1 MNITDANI
9 TEEKLYLFNQGQY
22 FHSYR
27 IFGAHPVAGGVR
39 FTVWCPDVRSV
50 GVVGSFNDWTPQYL
64 TPQGSTGVYSGV
76 IAEAKPG
83 ELYKYRIT
91 SAAGETFDKADP
103 YAFWAEVRPGTAS
116 RIAQLDGYIW
126 HDGRYQAIRRSTKS
140 PRPMNIYEVHL
151 GSWKQQ
157 EHPADP
163 DYPFLS
169 YRQLAEE
176 LIPYAKDMGYTHL
189 ELLPVMEHPF
199 DGSWGYQVT
208 GFFAPTSRYG
218 TPQDFMYFIDQ
229 AHRHG
234 LGVILDWVP
243 GHFCRDAHG
252 LGRFNGT
259 MLFEGADHPEWGTYK
274 FNFSRSEVRGFLI
287 SSALYWLGCYHA
299 DGIRVDGVTSMLYLN
314 FGLPDWAEKAYNN
327 QGGEEN
333 TAAVEF
339 LRQLNDAVH
348 TYAPDAI
355 TVAEESSAWPHVT
368 GDTAYG
374 GLGFDYKWDMGWM
387 NDTLEYCKTDF
398 PFRSYH
404 HNKLTFSMAYG
415 FSERFIL
422 PLSHDEVVHGKRS
435 LMGRMPG
442 DYWRQFA
449 GLRLLALYQITHPG
463 GKLSFMS
470 TEYGPFIEWREYES
484 LEWFL
489 LDYPAHRMHQ
499 DYVKRLN
506 RLYQNTPAL
515 WQDDHSWEG
524 FHWLDADDSDQCI
537 LLFRRTGKEK
547 TKAVTVLLNF
557 QPEVY
562 SDFRIGVPYPGQY
575 RELLSSDAKEFGGS
589 GKENPEVLKAEPVP
603 CHGEKWSVRATV
615 PPIGGILLQKLPR
628 KNAKQK
634 TTPHKCVCGF

>member
-27 IFGAHPVAGGVR
+27 IFGAHPVEGGVR
-39 FTVWCPDVRSV
+39 FTVWCPEVKSV
-50 GVVGSFNDWTPQYL
+50 GVIGSFNDWTPQYL
-64 TPQGSTGVYSGV
+64 TPRGSTGVYSG
-76 IAEAKPG
+76 IIPEANPG
-83 ELYKYRIT
+83 DLYKYRIT
-91 SAAGETFDKADP
+91 TAAGETFDKADP

-116 RIAQLDGYIW
+116 RIARLDGYTW

-157 EHPADP
+157 EHPEDP

-169 YRQLAEE
+169 YRQLADE

-218 TPQDFMYFIDQ
+218 GPQDFMYFVDQ
-229 AHRHG
+229 AHQHG

-252 LGRFNGT
+252 LGRFNGK

-274 FNFSRSEVRGFLI
+274 FDFTRSEVRGFLI

-314 FGLPDWAEKAYNN
+314 FGLPDWAEKTYND

-348 TYAPDAI
+348 TFAPGAI

-368 GDTAYG
+368 GDTASG

-422 PLSHDEVVHGKRS
+422 PLSHDEVVHGKLS

-442 DYWRQFA
+442 DYWRKFA

-489 LDYPAHRMHQ
+489 LDYPTHQMHQ

-524 FHWLDADDSDQCI
+524 FHWLDADDSAQSI
-537 LLFRRTGKEK
+537 LLFRRTGREK

-575 RELLSSDAKEFGGS
+575 QELLSSDATEFGGS
-589 GKENPEVLKAEPVP
+589 GKGNPDILKAEPVP
-603 CHGEKWSVRATV
+603 CHGEKWSVQVTV

-634 TTPHKCVCGF
+634 

>member
-27 IFGAHPVAGGVR
+27 IFGAHPVEGGVR
-39 FTVWCPDVRSV
+39 FTVWCPEVKSV
-50 GVVGSFNDWTPQYL
+50 GVIGSFNDWTPQYL
-64 TPQGSTGVYSGV
+64 TPRGSTGVYSG
-76 IAEAKPG
+76 IIPEAKPG
-83 ELYKYRIT
+83 DLYKYRIT
-91 SAAGETFDKADP
+91 TAAGETFDKADP

-116 RIAQLDGYIW
+116 RIARLDGYTW
-126 HDGRYQAIRRSTKS
+126 HDGRYRAIRRSTKS

-157 EHPADP
+157 EHPEDP

-169 YRQLAEE
+169 YRQLADE

-218 TPQDFMYFIDQ
+218 GPQDFMYFVDQ
-229 AHRHG
+229 AHQHG

-252 LGRFNGT
+252 LGRFNGK

-274 FNFSRSEVRGFLI
+274 FDFTRSEVRGFLI

-314 FGLPDWAEKAYNN
+314 FGLPDWAEKTYND

-348 TYAPDAI
+348 TFAPGAI

-368 GDTAYG
+368 GDTASG

-422 PLSHDEVVHGKRS
+422 PLSHDEVVHGKLS

-442 DYWRQFA
+442 DYWRKFA

-489 LDYPAHRMHQ
+489 LDYPTHQMHQ
-499 DYVKRLN
+499 DYVKQLD

-524 FHWLDADDSDQCI
+524 FHWLDADDSAQSI
-537 LLFRRTGKEK
+537 LLFRRTGREK

-575 RELLSSDAKEFGGS
+575 QELLSSDATEFGGS
-589 GKENPEVLKAEPVP
+589 GKGNPDILKAEPVP
-603 CHGEKWSVRATV
+603 CHGEKWSVRVTV

-634 TTPHKCVCGF
+634 

>member
-27 IFGAHPVAGGVR
+27 IFGAHPVEGGVR
-39 FTVWCPDVRSV
+39 FTVWCPEVKSV
-50 GVVGSFNDWTPQYL
+50 GVIGSFNDWTPQYL
-64 TPQGSTGVYSGV
+64 TPWGSTGVYSG
-76 IAEAKPG
+76 IIPEAKPG
-83 ELYKYRIT
+83 DLYKYRIT
-91 SAAGETFDKADP
+91 TAAGETFDKADP

-116 RIAQLDGYIW
+116 RIARLDGYTW
-126 HDGRYQAIRRSTKS
+126 HDGRYRAIRRSTKS

-157 EHPADP
+157 EHPEDP

-169 YRQLAEE
+169 YRQLADE

-218 TPQDFMYFIDQ
+218 GPQDFMYFVDQ
-229 AHRHG
+229 AHQHG

-252 LGRFNGT
+252 LGRFNGK

-274 FNFSRSEVRGFLI
+274 FDFTRSEVRSFLI

-314 FGLPDWAEKAYNN
+314 FGLPDWAEKTYND

-348 TYAPDAI
+348 TFAPGAI

-368 GDTAYG
+368 GDTASG

-422 PLSHDEVVHGKRS
+422 PLSHDEVVHGKLS

-442 DYWRQFA
+442 DYWRKFA

-489 LDYPAHRMHQ
+489 LDYPTHQMHQ
-499 DYVKRLN
+499 DYVKQLN

-524 FHWLDADDSDQCI
+524 FHWLDADDSAQSI
-537 LLFRRTGKEK
+537 LLFRRTGREK

-575 RELLSSDAKEFGGS
+575 QELLSSDATAFGGS
-589 GKENPEVLKAEPVP
+589 GKGNPDILKAEPVP
-603 CHGEKWSVRATV
+603 CHGEKWSVRVTV

-634 TTPHKCVCGF
+634 

>member
-27 IFGAHPVAGGVR
+27 IFGAHPVEGGVR
-39 FTVWCPDVRSV
+39 FTVWCPEVKSV
-50 GVVGSFNDWTPQYL
+50 GVIGSFNDWMPQYL
-64 TPQGSTGVYSGV
+64 TPRGSTGVYSG
-76 IAEAKPG
+76 IIPEAKPG
-83 ELYKYRIT
+83 DLYKYRIT
-91 SAAGETFDKADP
+91 TAAGETFDKADP

-116 RIAQLDGYIW
+116 RIARLDGYTW
-126 HDGRYQAIRRSTKS
+126 HDGRYRAIRRSTKS

-157 EHPADP
+157 EHPEDP

-169 YRQLAEE
+169 YRQLADE

-218 TPQDFMYFIDQ
+218 GPQDFMYFVDQ
-229 AHRHG
+229 AHQHG

-252 LGRFNGT
+252 LGRFNGK

-274 FNFSRSEVRGFLI
+274 FDFTRSEVRSFLI
-287 SSALYWLGCYHA
+287 SSALYWLGFYHA

-314 FGLPDWAEKAYNN
+314 FGLPDWAEKTYND

-348 TYAPDAI
+348 TFAPGAI

-368 GDTAYG
+368 GDTASG

-422 PLSHDEVVHGKRS
+422 PLSHDEVVHGKLS

-442 DYWRQFA
+442 DYWRKFA

-489 LDYPAHRMHQ
+489 LDYPTHQMHQ
-499 DYVKRLN
+499 DYVKQLN

-524 FHWLDADDSDQCI
+524 FHWLDADDSAQSI
-537 LLFRRTGKEK
+537 LLFRRTGREK

-562 SDFRIGVPYPGQY
+562 YDFRIGVPYPGQY
-575 RELLSSDAKEFGGS
+575 QELLSSDATEFGGS
-589 GKENPEVLKAEPVP
+589 GKGNPDILKAEPVP
-603 CHGEKWSVRATV
+603 CHGEKWSVRVTV

-634 TTPHKCVCGF
+634 

>member
-27 IFGAHPVAGGVR
+27 IFGAHPVEGGVR
-39 FTVWCPDVRSV
+39 FTVWCPEVKSV
-50 GVVGSFNDWTPQYL
+50 GVIGSFNDWTPQYL
-64 TPQGSTGVYSGV
+64 TPRGSTGVYSG
-76 IAEAKPG
+76 IIPEAKPG
-83 ELYKYRIT
+83 DLYKYRIT
-91 SAAGETFDKADP
+91 TAAGETFDKADP

-116 RIAQLDGYIW
+116 RIARLDGYTW
-126 HDGRYQAIRRSTKS
+126 HDGRYRAIRRSTKS

-157 EHPADP
+157 EHPEDP

-169 YRQLAEE
+169 YRQLADE

-218 TPQDFMYFIDQ
+218 GPQDFMYFVDQ
-229 AHRHG
+229 AHQHG

-252 LGRFNGT
+252 LGRFNGK

-274 FNFSRSEVRGFLI
+274 FDFTRSEVRSFLI

-314 FGLPDWAEKAYNN
+314 FGLPDWAEKTYND

-348 TYAPDAI
+348 TFAPGAI

-368 GDTAYG
+368 GDTASG

-422 PLSHDEVVHGKRS
+422 PLSHDEVVHGKLS

-442 DYWRQFA
+442 DYWRKFA
-449 GLRLLALYQITHPG
+449 GLRLLTLYQITHPG

-489 LDYPAHRMHQ
+489 LDYPTHQMHQ
-499 DYVKRLN
+499 NYVKQLN

-524 FHWLDADDSDQCI
+524 FHWLDADDSAQSI
-537 LLFRRTGKEK
+537 LLFRRTGREK

-575 RELLSSDAKEFGGS
+575 QELLSSDATEFGGS
-589 GKENPEVLKAEPVP
+589 GKGNPDILKAEPVP
-603 CHGEKWSVRATV
+603 CHGEKWSVRVTV

-634 TTPHKCVCGF
+634 

>member
-27 IFGAHPVAGGVR
+27 IFGAHPVEGGVR
-39 FTVWCPDVRSV
+39 FTVWCPEVKSV
-50 GVVGSFNDWTPQYL
+50 GVIGSFNDWTPQYL
-64 TPQGSTGVYSGV
+64 TPQGSTGVYSG
-76 IAEAKPG
+76 IIPEANPG
-83 ELYKYRIT
+83 DLYKYRIT
-91 SAAGETFDKADP
+91 TAAGETFDKADP

-116 RIAQLDGYIW
+116 RIAQLDGYTW

-157 EHPADP
+157 EHPEDP

-169 YRQLAEE
+169 YRQLADE

-218 TPQDFMYFIDQ
+218 GPQDFMYFVDQ
-229 AHRHG
+229 AHQHG

-252 LGRFNGT
+252 LGRFNGK

-274 FNFSRSEVRGFLI
+274 FDFTRSEVRGFLI

-314 FGLPDWAEKAYNN
+314 FGLPDWAEKTYNN

-348 TYAPDAI
+348 AFAPGAI

-368 GDTAYG
+368 GDTASG

-422 PLSHDEVVHGKRS
+422 PLSHDEVVHGKLS

-442 DYWRQFA
+442 DYWRKFA

-489 LDYPAHRMHQ
+489 LDYPAHQMHQ
-499 DYVKRLN
+499 DYVKQLN

-524 FHWLDADDSDQCI
+524 FHWLDADDSAQSI
-537 LLFRRTGKEK
+537 LLFRRTGREK

-575 RELLSSDAKEFGGS
+575 QELLSSDATEFGGS
-589 GKENPEVLKAEPVP
+589 GKGNPDILKAEPVP
-603 CHGEKWSVRATV
+603 CHGEKWSVRVTV

-634 TTPHKCVCGF
+634 

>member
-27 IFGAHPVAGGVR
+27 IFGAHPVEGGVR
-39 FTVWCPDVRSV
+39 FTVWCPEVKSV
-50 GVVGSFNDWTPQYL
+50 GVIGSFNDWTPQYL
-64 TPQGSTGVYSGV
+64 TPRGSTGVYSG
-76 IAEAKPG
+76 IIPEAKPG
-83 ELYKYRIT
+83 DLYKYRIT
-91 SAAGETFDKADP
+91 TAAGETFDKADP

-116 RIAQLDGYIW
+116 RIARLDGYTW
-126 HDGRYQAIRRSTKS
+126 HDGRYRAIRRSTKS

-157 EHPADP
+157 EHPEDP

-169 YRQLAEE
+169 YRQLADE

-218 TPQDFMYFIDQ
+218 GPQDFMYFVDQ
-229 AHRHG
+229 AHQHG

-252 LGRFNGT
+252 LGRFNGK

-274 FNFSRSEVRGFLI
+274 FDFTRSEVRSFLI

-314 FGLPDWAEKAYNN
+314 FGLPDWAEKTYND

-348 TYAPDAI
+348 TFAPGAI

-368 GDTAYG
+368 GDTASG

-422 PLSHDEVVHGKRS
+422 PLSHDEVVHGKLS

-442 DYWRQFA
+442 DYWRKFA

-489 LDYPAHRMHQ
+489 LDYPTHQMHQ
-499 DYVKRLN
+499 NYVKQLN

-524 FHWLDADDSDQCI
+524 FHWLDADDSAQSI
-537 LLFRRTGKEK
+537 LLFRRTGREK

-575 RELLSSDAKEFGGS
+575 QELLSSDATAFGGS
-589 GKENPEVLKAEPVP
+589 GKGNPDILKAEPVP
-603 CHGEKWSVRATV
+603 CHGEKWSVRVSV

-634 TTPHKCVCGF
+634 

>member
-27 IFGAHPVAGGVR
+27 IFGAHPVDGGVR
-39 FTVWCPDVRSV
+39 FTVWCPEVKSV
-50 GVVGSFNDWTPQYL
+50 GVIGSFNDWAPQYL
-64 TPQGSTGVYSGV
+64 APQGSTGVYSG
-76 IAEAKPG
+76 IIPEAKPG
-83 ELYKYRIT
+83 DLYKYRIT
-91 SAAGETFDKADP
+91 TAAGETFDKADP

-116 RIAQLDGYIW
+116 RIAQLDGYTW

-157 EHPADP
+157 EHPEDP

-169 YRQLAEE
+169 YRQLADE

-218 TPQDFMYFIDQ
+218 GPQDFMYFVDQ
-229 AHRHG
+229 AHQHG

-252 LGRFNGT
+252 LGRFNGK

-274 FNFSRSEVRGFLI
+274 FDFTRSEVRGFLI

-314 FGLPDWAEKAYNN
+314 FGLPDWAEKTYNN

-348 TYAPDAI
+348 TFAPGAI

-368 GDTAYG
+368 GDTTSG

-422 PLSHDEVVHGKRS
+422 PLSHDEVVHGKLS

-489 LDYPAHRMHQ
+489 LDYPAHKMHQ
-499 DYVKRLN
+499 DYVKQLN

-524 FHWLDADDSDQCI
+524 FHWLDADDSAQSI
-537 LLFRRTGKEK
+537 LLFRRTGREK

-557 QPEVY
+557 QPDVY

-575 RELLSSDAKEFGGS
+575 QEILSSDATEFGGS
-589 GKENPEVLKAEPVP
+589 GKENPDILKAEPVP
-603 CHGEKWSVRATV
+603 CHGEKWSVRVTV

-634 TTPHKCVCGF
+634 

>member
-27 IFGAHPVAGGVR
+27 IFGAHPVEGGVR
-39 FTVWCPDVRSV
+39 FTVWCPEVKSV
-50 GVVGSFNDWTPQYL
+50 GVIGSFNDWTPQYL
-64 TPQGSTGVYSGV
+64 TPRGSTGVYSG
-76 IAEAKPG
+76 IIPEAKPG
-83 ELYKYRIT
+83 DLYKYRIT
-91 SAAGETFDKADP
+91 TAAGETFDKADP

-116 RIAQLDGYIW
+116 RIARLDGYTW
-126 HDGRYQAIRRSTKS
+126 HDGRYRAIRRSTKS

-157 EHPADP
+157 EHPEDP

-169 YRQLAEE
+169 YRQLADE

-218 TPQDFMYFIDQ
+218 EPQDFMYFVDQ
-229 AHRHG
+229 AHQHG

-252 LGRFNGT
+252 LGRFNGK

-274 FNFSRSEVRGFLI
+274 FDFTRSEVRSFLI

-314 FGLPDWAEKAYNN
+314 FGLPDWAEKTYND

-348 TYAPDAI
+348 TFAPGAI

-368 GDTAYG
+368 GDTASG

-422 PLSHDEVVHGKRS
+422 PLSHDEVVHGKLS

-442 DYWRQFA
+442 DYWRKFA

-489 LDYPAHRMHQ
+489 LDYPTHQMHQ
-499 DYVKRLN
+499 DYVKQLN

-524 FHWLDADDSDQCI
+524 FHWLDADDSAQSI
-537 LLFRRTGKEK
+537 LLFRRTGREK

-575 RELLSSDAKEFGGS
+575 QELLSSDATEFGGS
-589 GKENPEVLKAEPVP
+589 GKGNPDILKAEPVP
-603 CHGEKWSVRATV
+603 CHGEKWSVRVTV

-628 KNAKQK
+628 KNTKQK
-634 TTPHKCVCGF
+634 

>member
-27 IFGAHPVAGGVR
+27 IFGAHPVEGGVR
-39 FTVWCPDVRSV
+39 FTVWCPEVKSV
-50 GVVGSFNDWTPQYL
+50 GVIGSFNDWTPRYL
-64 TPQGSTGVYSGV
+64 TPQGSTGVYSG
-76 IAEAKPG
+76 IIPEAKPG
-83 ELYKYRIT
+83 DLYKYRIT
-91 SAAGETFDKADP
+91 TAAGETFDKADP

-116 RIAQLDGYIW
+116 RIAQLDGYTW

-157 EHPADP
+157 EHPEDP

-169 YRQLAEE
+169 YRQLADE
-176 LIPYAKDMGYTHL
+176 LIPYAKEMGYTHL

-218 TPQDFMYFIDQ
+218 GPQDFMYFVDQ
-229 AHRHG
+229 AHQHG

-252 LGRFNGT
+252 LGRFNGK

-274 FNFSRSEVRGFLI
+274 FDFTRSEVRGFLI

-314 FGLPDWAEKAYNN
+314 FGLPDWAEKTYNN

-333 TAAVEF
+333 TAAVGF

-348 TYAPDAI
+348 TFAPGAI

-368 GDTAYG
+368 GDTASG

-398 PFRSYH
+398 PVRSYH

-415 FSERFIL
+415 FSEQFIL
-422 PLSHDEVVHGKRS
+422 PLSHDEVVHGKLS

-442 DYWRQFA
+442 DYWRKFA

-489 LDYPAHRMHQ
+489 LDYPAHQMHQ
-499 DYVKRLN
+499 DYVKQLN

-524 FHWLDADDSDQCI
+524 FHWLDADDSAQSI
-537 LLFRRTGKEK
+537 LLFRRTGREK

-562 SDFRIGVPYPGQY
+562 SDFRIGVPYPGNYQ
-575 RELLSSDAKEFGGS
+575 ELLSSDAKEFGGS
-589 GKENPEVLKAEPVP
+589 GKGNPEVLKAEPVP
-603 CHGEKWSVRATV
+603 CHGEKWSVRVAV

-634 TTPHKCVCGF
+634 

>member
-27 IFGAHPVAGGVR
+27 IFGAHPVEGGAR
-39 FTVWCPDVRSV
+39 FTVWCPEVKSV
-50 GVVGSFNDWTPQYL
+50 GVIGSFNDWTPQYL
-64 TPQGSTGVYSGV
+64 TPLGSTGVYSG
-76 IAEAKPG
+76 IIPEANPG
-83 ELYKYRIT
+83 DLYKYRIT
-91 SAAGETFDKADP
+91 TAAGETFDKADP

-116 RIAQLDGYIW
+116 RIARLDGYTW

-157 EHPADP
+157 EHPEDP

-169 YRQLAEE
+169 YRQLADE

-218 TPQDFMYFIDQ
+218 GPQDFMYFVDQ
-229 AHRHG
+229 AHQHG

-252 LGRFNGT
+252 LGRFNGK

-274 FNFSRSEVRGFLI
+274 FDFTRSEVRGFLI

-314 FGLPDWAEKAYNN
+314 FGLPDWAEKTYNN

-348 TYAPDAI
+348 TFAPGAI

-368 GDTAYG
+368 GDTASG

-422 PLSHDEVVHGKRS
+422 PLSHDEVVHGKLS

-442 DYWRQFA
+442 DYWRKFA

-489 LDYPAHRMHQ
+489 LDYPTHRMHQ

-524 FHWLDADDSDQCI
+524 FHWLDADDSAQSI
-537 LLFRRTGKEK
+537 LLFRRTGREK

-575 RELLSSDAKEFGGS
+575 QELLSSDATEFGGS
-589 GKENPEVLKAEPVP
+589 GKGNPDVLKAEPVP
-603 CHGEKWSVRATV
+603 CHGEKWSVRVTV

-634 TTPHKCVCGF
+634 

>member
-27 IFGAHPVAGGVR
+27 IFGAHPVDGGVR
-39 FTVWCPDVRSV
+39 FTVWCPEVKSV
-50 GVVGSFNDWTPQYL
+50 GVIGSFNDWTPQYL
-64 TPQGSTGVYSGV
+64 VPQGSTGVYSR
-76 IAEAKPG
+76 IIPEAKPG
-83 ELYKYRIT
+83 DLYKYRIT
-91 SAAGETFDKADP
+91 TAAGETFDKADP

-116 RIAQLDGYIW
+116 RIAQLDGYTW

-157 EHPADP
+157 EHPENP

-169 YRQLAEE
+169 YRQLADE

-218 TPQDFMYFIDQ
+218 APQDFMYFVDQ
-229 AHRHG
+229 AHQHG

-252 LGRFNGT
+252 LGRFNGK

-274 FNFSRSEVRGFLI
+274 FDFTRSEVRGFLI

-314 FGLPDWAEKAYNN
+314 FGLPDWAEKTYND

-348 TYAPDAI
+348 TFAPGAI

-368 GDTAYG
+368 GDTASG

-404 HNKLTFSMAYG
+404 HNQLTFSMAYG

-422 PLSHDEVVHGKRS
+422 PLSHDEVVHGKLS

-489 LDYPAHRMHQ
+489 LDYPAHKMHQ
-499 DYVKRLN
+499 NYVKQLN

-524 FHWLDADDSDQCI
+524 FHWLDADDSAQSI
-537 LLFRRTGKEK
+537 LLFRRTGREK

-557 QPEVY
+557 QPDVY

-575 RELLSSDAKEFGGS
+575 QEILSSDATEFGGS
-589 GKENPEVLKAEPVP
+589 GKGNPDILKAEPVP
-603 CHGEKWSVRATV
+603 CHGEKWSVRVTV

-634 TTPHKCVCGF
+634 

>member
-27 IFGAHPVAGGVR
+27 IFGAHPVEGGVR
-39 FTVWCPDVRSV
+39 FTVWCPEVKSV
-50 GVVGSFNDWTPQYL
+50 GVIGSFNDWTPQYL
-64 TPQGSTGVYSGV
+64 TPRGSTGVYSG
-76 IAEAKPG
+76 IIPEAKPSD
-83 ELYKYRIT
+83 LYKYRIT
-91 SAAGETFDKADP
+91 TAAGETFDKADP

-116 RIAQLDGYIW
+116 RIARLDGYTW
-126 HDGRYQAIRRSTKS
+126 HDGRYRAIRRSTKS

-157 EHPADP
+157 EHPEDP

-169 YRQLAEE
+169 YRQLADE

-218 TPQDFMYFIDQ
+218 GPQDFMYFVDQ
-229 AHRHG
+229 AHQHG

-252 LGRFNGT
+252 LGRFNGK

-274 FNFSRSEVRGFLI
+274 FDFTRSEVRSFLI

-314 FGLPDWAEKAYNN
+314 FGLPDWAEKTYND

-348 TYAPDAI
+348 TFAPGAI

-368 GDTAYG
+368 GDTASG

-422 PLSHDEVVHGKRS
+422 PLSHDEVVHGKLS

-442 DYWRQFA
+442 DYWRKFA

-489 LDYPAHRMHQ
+489 LDYPTHQMHQ
-499 DYVKRLN
+499 DYVKQLN

-524 FHWLDADDSDQCI
+524 FHWLDADDSAQSI
-537 LLFRRTGKEK
+537 LLFRRTGREK

-575 RELLSSDAKEFGGS
+575 QELLSSDATEFGGS
-589 GKENPEVLKAEPVP
+589 GKGNPDILKAEPVP
-603 CHGEKWSVRATV
+603 CHGEKWSVRVTV

-634 TTPHKCVCGF
+634 

>member
-27 IFGAHPVAGGVR
+27 IFGAHPVEGGVR
-39 FTVWCPDVRSV
+39 FTVWCPEVKSV
-50 GVVGSFNDWTPQYL
+50 GVIGSFNDWMPQYL
-64 TPQGSTGVYSGV
+64 TPRGSTGVYSG
-76 IAEAKPG
+76 IIPEAKPG
-83 ELYKYRIT
+83 DLYKYRIT
-91 SAAGETFDKADP
+91 TAAGETFDKADP

-116 RIAQLDGYIW
+116 RIAQLDGYTW

-169 YRQLAEE
+169 YRQLADE
-176 LIPYAKDMGYTHL
+176 LIPYAKEMGYTHL

-218 TPQDFMYFIDQ
+218 GPQDFMYFVDQ
-229 AHRHG
+229 AHQHG

-252 LGRFNGT
+252 LGRFNGK

-274 FNFSRSEVRGFLI
+274 FDFTRSEVRGFLI

-314 FGLPDWAEKAYNN
+314 FGLPDWAEKTYND

-333 TAAVEF
+333 STAVEF

-348 TYAPDAI
+348 TFAPGAI

-368 GDTAYG
+368 GDTASG

-422 PLSHDEVVHGKRS
+422 PLSHDEVVHGKLS

-442 DYWRQFA
+442 DYWRKFA

-489 LDYPAHRMHQ
+489 LDYPAHQMHQ
-499 DYVKRLN
+499 DYVKQLN

-524 FHWLDADDSDQCI
+524 FHWLDADDSAQSI
-537 LLFRRTGKEK
+537 LLFRRTGREK

-575 RELLSSDAKEFGGS
+575 QELLSSDATEFGGS
-589 GKENPEVLKAEPVP
+589 GKGNPDILKAEPVP
-603 CHGEKWSVRATV
+603 CHGEKWSVRVTV

-634 TTPHKCVCGF
+634 

>member
-27 IFGAHPVAGGVR
+27 IFGAHPVDGGVR
-39 FTVWCPDVRSV
+39 FTVWCPEVKSV
-50 GVVGSFNDWTPQYL
+50 GVIGSFNDWTPQYL
-64 TPQGSTGVYSGV
+64 TPQGSTGVYSG
-76 IAEAKPG
+76 IIPEAKPG
-83 ELYKYRIT
+83 DLYKYRIT
-91 SAAGETFDKADP
+91 TAAGETFDKADP

-116 RIAQLDGYIW
+116 RIAQLDGYTW
-126 HDGRYQAIRRSTKS
+126 HDGRYQAIHRSTKS

-157 EHPADP
+157 EHPEDP

-169 YRQLAEE
+169 YRQLADE

-218 TPQDFMYFIDQ
+218 APQDFMYFVDQ
-229 AHRHG
+229 AHQHG

-252 LGRFNGT
+252 LGRFNGK

-274 FNFSRSEVRGFLI
+274 FDFTRSEVRGFLI

-314 FGLPDWAEKAYNN
+314 FGLPDWAEKTYND

-348 TYAPDAI
+348 TFAPGAI

-368 GDTAYG
+368 GDTASG

-422 PLSHDEVVHGKRS
+422 PLSHDEVVHGKLS

-442 DYWRQFA
+442 DYWRKFA

-489 LDYPAHRMHQ
+489 LDYPAHQMHQ
-499 DYVKRLN
+499 NYVKQLN

-515 WQDDHSWEG
+515 WQDDHGWEG
-524 FHWLDADDSDQCI
+524 FHWLDADDSAQSI
-537 LLFRRTGKEK
+537 LLFRRTGREK

-557 QPEVY
+557 QPDVY

-575 RELLSSDAKEFGGS
+575 QEILSSDATEFGGS
-589 GKENPEVLKAEPVP
+589 GKGNPDILKAEPVP
-603 CHGEKWSVRATV
+603 CHGEKWSVRVTV

-634 TTPHKCVCGF
+634 

>member
-27 IFGAHPVAGGVR
+27 IFGAHPVEGGVR
-39 FTVWCPDVRSV
+39 FTVWCPEVKSV
-50 GVVGSFNDWTPQYL
+50 GVIGSFNDWTPQYL
-64 TPQGSTGVYSGV
+64 TPRGSTGVYSG
-76 IAEAKPG
+76 IIPEAKPG
-83 ELYKYRIT
+83 DLYKYRIT
-91 SAAGETFDKADP
+91 TAAGETFDKADP

-116 RIAQLDGYIW
+116 RIAWLDGYTW

-157 EHPADP
+157 EHPEDP

-169 YRQLAEE
+169 YRQLADE

-218 TPQDFMYFIDQ
+218 EPQDFMYFVDQ
-229 AHRHG
+229 AHQHG

-252 LGRFNGT
+252 LGRFNGK

-274 FNFSRSEVRGFLI
+274 FDFTRSEVRSFLI

-314 FGLPDWAEKAYNN
+314 FGLPDWAEKTYND

-348 TYAPDAI
+348 TFAPGAI

-368 GDTAYG
+368 GDTASG

-422 PLSHDEVVHGKRS
+422 PLSHDEVVHGKLS

-442 DYWRQFA
+442 DYWRKFA

-489 LDYPAHRMHQ
+489 LDYPTHQMHQ
-499 DYVKRLN
+499 NYVKQLN

-524 FHWLDADDSDQCI
+524 FHWLDADDSAQSI
-537 LLFRRTGKEK
+537 LLFRRTGREK

-575 RELLSSDAKEFGGS
+575 QELLSSDATEFGGS
-589 GKENPEVLKAEPVP
+589 GKENPDILKAEPVP
-603 CHGEKWSVRATV
+603 CHGEKWSVRVTV

-634 TTPHKCVCGF
+634 

>member
-27 IFGAHPVAGGVR
+27 IFGAHPVEGGVR
-39 FTVWCPDVRSV
+39 FTVWCPEVKSV

-64 TPQGSTGVYSGV
+64 TPRGSTGVYSG
-76 IAEAKPG
+76 IIPEAKPG
-83 ELYKYRIT
+83 DLYKYRIT
-91 SAAGETFDKADP
+91 TAAGETFDKADP

-116 RIAQLDGYIW
+116 RIARLDGYTW
-126 HDGRYQAIRRSTKS
+126 HDGRYRAIRRSTKS

-157 EHPADP
+157 EHPEDP

-169 YRQLAEE
+169 YRQLADE

-218 TPQDFMYFIDQ
+218 GPQDFMYFVDQ
-229 AHRHG
+229 AHQHG

-252 LGRFNGT
+252 LGRFNGK

-274 FNFSRSEVRGFLI
+274 FDFTRSEVRSFLI

-314 FGLPDWAEKAYNN
+314 FGLPDWAEKTYND

-348 TYAPDAI
+348 TFAPGAI

-368 GDTAYG
+368 GDTASG

-422 PLSHDEVVHGKRS
+422 PLSHDEVVHGKLS

-442 DYWRQFA
+442 DYWRKFA

-489 LDYPAHRMHQ
+489 LDYPTHQMHQ
-499 DYVKRLN
+499 DYVKQLN

-524 FHWLDADDSDQCI
+524 FHWLDADDSAQSI
-537 LLFRRTGKEK
+537 LLFRRTGREK

-575 RELLSSDAKEFGGS
+575 QELLSSDATEFGGS
-589 GKENPEVLKAEPVP
+589 GKGNPDILKAEPVP
-603 CHGEKWSVRATV
+603 CHGEKWSVRVTV

-634 TTPHKCVCGF
+634 

>member
-27 IFGAHPVAGGVR
+27 IFGAHPVEGGVR
-39 FTVWCPDVRSV
+39 FTVWCPEVKSV
-50 GVVGSFNDWTPQYL
+50 GVIGSFNDWTPQYL
-64 TPQGSTGVYSGV
+64 TPQGSTGVYSG
-76 IAEAKPG
+76 IIPEAKPG
-83 ELYKYRIT
+83 DLYKYRIT
-91 SAAGETFDKADP
+91 TAAGETFDKADP

-116 RIAQLDGYIW
+116 RIARLDGYTW

-140 PRPMNIYEVHL
+140 PRPMNVYEVHL

-157 EHPADP
+157 EHPEDP

-169 YRQLAEE
+169 YRQLADE

-218 TPQDFMYFIDQ
+218 GPQDFMYFVDQ
-229 AHRHG
+229 AHQHG

-252 LGRFNGT
+252 LGRFNGK

-274 FNFSRSEVRGFLI
+274 FDFTRSEVRSFLI

-314 FGLPDWAEKAYNN
+314 FGLPDWAEKTYND

-348 TYAPDAI
+348 TFAPGAI

-368 GDTAYG
+368 GDTASG

-422 PLSHDEVVHGKRS
+422 PLSHDEVVHGKLS

-442 DYWRQFA
+442 DYWRKFA

-489 LDYPAHRMHQ
+489 LDYPTHQMHQ
-499 DYVKRLN
+499 DYVKQLN

-524 FHWLDADDSDQCI
+524 FHWLDADDSAQSI
-537 LLFRRTGKEK
+537 LLFRRTGREK

-575 RELLSSDAKEFGGS
+575 QELLSSDATEFGGS
-589 GKENPEVLKAEPVP
+589 GKGNPDILKAEPVP
-603 CHGEKWSVRATV
+603 CHGEKWSVRVTV

-634 TTPHKCVCGF
+634 

>member
-1 MNITDANI
+1 
-9 TEEKLYLFNQGQY
+9 
-22 FHSYR
+22 
-27 IFGAHPVAGGVR
+27 
-39 FTVWCPDVRSV
+39 
-50 GVVGSFNDWTPQYL
+50 
-64 TPQGSTGVYSGV
+64 
-76 IAEAKPG
+76 
-83 ELYKYRIT
+83 
-91 SAAGETFDKADP
+91 
-103 YAFWAEVRPGTAS
+103 
-116 RIAQLDGYIW
+116 
-126 HDGRYQAIRRSTKS
+126 
-140 PRPMNIYEVHL
+140 
-151 GSWKQQ
+151 
-157 EHPADP
+157 
-163 DYPFLS
+163 
-169 YRQLAEE
+169 
-176 LIPYAKDMGYTHL
+176 
-189 ELLPVMEHPF
+189 
-199 DGSWGYQVT
+199 
-208 GFFAPTSRYG
+208 
-218 TPQDFMYFIDQ
+218 
-229 AHRHG
+229 
-234 LGVILDWVP
+234 
-243 GHFCRDAHG
+243 
-252 LGRFNGT
+252 
-259 MLFEGADHPEWGTYK
+259 
-274 FNFSRSEVRGFLI
+274 
-287 SSALYWLGCYHA
+287 
-299 DGIRVDGVTSMLYLN
+299 MLYLN
-314 FGLPDWAEKAYNN
+314 FGLPDWAEKTYND

-348 TYAPDAI
+348 TFAPGAI

-368 GDTAYG
+368 GDTASG

-422 PLSHDEVVHGKRS
+422 PLSHDEVVHGKLS

-442 DYWRQFA
+442 DYWRKFA

-489 LDYPAHRMHQ
+489 LDYSTHQMHQ
-499 DYVKRLN
+499 DYVKQLN

-524 FHWLDADDSDQCI
+524 FHWLDADDSAQSI
-537 LLFRRTGKEK
+537 LLFRRTGREK

-575 RELLSSDAKEFGGS
+575 QELLSSDATEFGGS
-589 GKENPEVLKAEPVP
+589 GKGNPDILKAEPVL
-603 CHGEKWSVRATV
+603 CHGEKWSVRVTV

-634 TTPHKCVCGF
+634 

>member
-27 IFGAHPVAGGVR
+27 IFGAHPVEGGVR
-39 FTVWCPDVRSV
+39 FTVWCPEVKSV
-50 GVVGSFNDWTPQYL
+50 GVIGSFNDWTPQYL
-64 TPQGSTGVYSGV
+64 TPQGSTGVYSG
-76 IAEAKPG
+76 IIPEARPG
-83 ELYKYRIT
+83 DLYKYRIT
-91 SAAGETFDKADP
+91 TVAGETFDKADP

-116 RIAQLDGYIW
+116 RIAQLDGYTW

-157 EHPADP
+157 EDPADP

-169 YRQLAEE
+169 YRQLADE

-208 GFFAPTSRYG
+208 GFFAPTSRFG
-218 TPQDFMYFIDQ
+218 GPQDFMYFVDQ
-229 AHRHG
+229 AHQHG

-252 LGRFNGT
+252 LGRFNGK

-274 FNFSRSEVRGFLI
+274 FDFTRSEVRGFLI

-314 FGLPDWAEKAYNN
+314 FGLPDWAEKTYNN

-348 TYAPDAI
+348 TFAPGAI

-368 GDTAYG
+368 GDTASG

-422 PLSHDEVVHGKRS
+422 PLSHDEVVHGKLS

-489 LDYPAHRMHQ
+489 LDYPAHKMHQ
-499 DYVKRLN
+499 NYVKQLN

-524 FHWLDADDSDQCI
+524 FHWLDADDSAQSI
-537 LLFRRTGKEK
+537 LLFRRTGREK

-557 QPEVY
+557 QPDVY

-575 RELLSSDAKEFGGS
+575 QEILSSDATEFGGS
-589 GKENPEVLKAEPVP
+589 GKGNPGILKAEPVP
-603 CHGEKWSVRATV
+603 CHGEKWSVRVTV

-634 TTPHKCVCGF
+634 

>member
-27 IFGAHPVAGGVR
+27 IFGAHPVEGGVR
-39 FTVWCPDVRSV
+39 FTVWCPEVKSV
-50 GVVGSFNDWTPQYL
+50 GVIGSFNDWTPQYL
-64 TPQGSTGVYSGV
+64 TPRGSTGVYSG
-76 IAEAKPG
+76 IIPEAKPG
-83 ELYKYRIT
+83 DLYKYRIT
-91 SAAGETFDKADP
+91 TAAGETFDKADP

-116 RIAQLDGYIW
+116 RIARLDGYTW

-157 EHPADP
+157 EHPEDP

-169 YRQLAEE
+169 YRQLADE

-218 TPQDFMYFIDQ
+218 GPQDFMYFVDQ
-229 AHRHG
+229 AHQHG

-252 LGRFNGT
+252 LGRFNGK

-274 FNFSRSEVRGFLI
+274 FDFTRSEVRSFLI

-314 FGLPDWAEKAYNN
+314 FGLPDWAEKTYND

-348 TYAPDAI
+348 TFAPGAI
-355 TVAEESSAWPHVT
+355 TVAEESSAWPNVT
-368 GDTAYG
+368 GDTASG

-422 PLSHDEVVHGKRS
+422 PLSHDEVVHGKLS

-442 DYWRQFA
+442 DYWRKFA

-489 LDYPAHRMHQ
+489 LDYPTHQMHQ
-499 DYVKRLN
+499 DYVKQLN

-524 FHWLDADDSDQCI
+524 FHWLDADDSAQSI
-537 LLFRRTGKEK
+537 LLFRRTGREK

-575 RELLSSDAKEFGGS
+575 QELLSSDATEFGGS
-589 GKENPEVLKAEPVP
+589 GKGNPDILKAEPVP
-603 CHGEKWSVRATV
+603 CHGEKWSVRVTV

-634 TTPHKCVCGF
+634 

>member
-27 IFGAHPVAGGVR
+27 IFGAHPVEGGVR
-39 FTVWCPDVRSV
+39 FTVWCPEVKSV
-50 GVVGSFNDWTPQYL
+50 GVIGSFNDWTPQYL
-64 TPQGSTGVYSGV
+64 TPRGSTGVYSG
-76 IAEAKPG
+76 IIPEAKPG
-83 ELYKYRIT
+83 DLYKYRIT
-91 SAAGETFDKADP
+91 TAAGETFDKADP

-116 RIAQLDGYIW
+116 RIARLDGYTW

-157 EHPADP
+157 EHPEDP

-169 YRQLAEE
+169 YRQLADE

-218 TPQDFMYFIDQ
+218 GPQDFMYFVDQ
-229 AHRHG
+229 AHQHG

-252 LGRFNGT
+252 LGRFNGK

-274 FNFSRSEVRGFLI
+274 FDFTRSEVRSFLI

-314 FGLPDWAEKAYNN
+314 FGLPDWAEKTYND

-348 TYAPDAI
+348 TFAPGAI

-368 GDTAYG
+368 GDTASG

-387 NDTLEYCKTDF
+387 NDTLEYCKTAF
-398 PFRSYH
+398 PFRSYP

-422 PLSHDEVVHGKRS
+422 PLSHDEVVHGKLS

-442 DYWRQFA
+442 DYWRKFA

-489 LDYPAHRMHQ
+489 LDYPTHQMHQ
-499 DYVKRLN
+499 NYVKQLN

-524 FHWLDADDSDQCI
+524 FHWLDADDSAQSI
-537 LLFRRTGKEK
+537 LLFRRTGREK

-575 RELLSSDAKEFGGS
+575 QELLSSDATEFGGS
-589 GKENPEVLKAEPVP
+589 GKGNPDILKAEPVP
-603 CHGEKWSVRATV
+603 CHGEKWSVRVTV

-634 TTPHKCVCGF
+634 

>member
-27 IFGAHPVAGGVR
+27 IFGAHPVEGGVR
-39 FTVWCPDVRSV
+39 FTVWCPEVKSV
-50 GVVGSFNDWTPQYL
+50 GVIGSFNDWTPQYL
-64 TPQGSTGVYSGV
+64 TPRGSTGVYSG
-76 IAEAKPG
+76 IIPEAKPG
-83 ELYKYRIT
+83 DLYKYRIT
-91 SAAGETFDKADP
+91 TAAGETFDKADP

-116 RIAQLDGYIW
+116 RIARLDGYTW
-126 HDGRYQAIRRSTKS
+126 HDGRYRAIRRSTKS

-157 EHPADP
+157 EHPEDP

-169 YRQLAEE
+169 YRQLADE

-218 TPQDFMYFIDQ
+218 GPQDFMYFVDQ
-229 AHRHG
+229 AHQHG

-252 LGRFNGT
+252 LGRFNGK

-274 FNFSRSEVRGFLI
+274 FDFTRSEVRSFLI
-287 SSALYWLGCYHA
+287 SSALYWLGCYHV

-314 FGLPDWAEKAYNN
+314 FGLPDWAKKTYND

-348 TYAPDAI
+348 TFAPGAI

-368 GDTAYG
+368 GDTASG

-398 PFRSYH
+398 PFRPYH

-422 PLSHDEVVHGKRS
+422 PLSHDEVVHGKLS

-442 DYWRQFA
+442 DYWRKFA

-489 LDYPAHRMHQ
+489 LDYPTHQMHQ
-499 DYVKRLN
+499 DYVKQLN

-524 FHWLDADDSDQCI
+524 FHWLDADDSAQSI
-537 LLFRRTGKEK
+537 LLFRRTGREK

-575 RELLSSDAKEFGGS
+575 QELLSSDTTEFGGS
-589 GKENPEVLKAEPVP
+589 GKGNPDILKAEPVP
-603 CHGEKWSVRATV
+603 CHGEKWSVRVTV

-634 TTPHKCVCGF
+634 

>member
-27 IFGAHPVAGGVR
+27 IFGAHPVEGGVR
-39 FTVWCPDVRSV
+39 FTVWCPNVRSV
-50 GVVGSFNDWTPQYL
+50 GVVGSFNDWTPEEL

-76 IAEAKPG
+76 VAEAKPG
-83 ELYKYRIT
+83 DLYKYRIT
-91 SAAGETFDKADP
+91 TAAGETFDKADP

-116 RIAQLDGYIW
+116 RIARLDGYTW

-157 EHPADP
+157 EHPVDP

-169 YRQLAEE
+169 YRQLADE
-176 LIPYAKDMGYTHL
+176 LIPYAKEMGYTHL

-218 TPQDFMYFIDQ
+218 APQDFMYFVDQ
-229 AHRHG
+229 AHLHG

-274 FNFSRSEVRGFLI
+274 FDFNRSEVRGFLI
-287 SSALYWLGCYHA
+287 SSALYWLSCYHA

-314 FGLPDWAEKAYNN
+314 FGLPDWAEKTYNN

-348 TYAPDAI
+348 TYAPGAI

-368 GDTAYG
+368 GDTNSG

-422 PLSHDEVVHGKRS
+422 PLSHDEVVHGKLS

-489 LDYPAHRMHQ
+489 LDYPAHKMHQ
-499 DYVKRLN
+499 NYVRSLN
-506 RLYQNTPAL
+506 DLYQNTPAL

-524 FHWLDADDSDQCI
+524 FHWLDADDSEQCI

-557 QPEVY
+557 QPAVY
-562 SDFRIGVPYPGQY
+562 SDFRIGVPYPGLYQ
-575 RELLSSDAKEFGGS
+575 EILCSDAKEFGGS
-589 GKENPEVLKAEPVP
+589 GKGNPGVLKAEPVP
-603 CHGEKWSVRATV
+603 CHGEKWSVRVEV
-615 PPIGGILLQKLPR
+615 PPIGGILLQKIPR

-634 TTPHKCVCGF
+634 

>member
-27 IFGAHPVAGGVR
+27 IFGAHPVEGGVR
-39 FTVWCPDVRSV
+39 FTVWCPEVKSV
-50 GVVGSFNDWTPQYL
+50 GVIGSFNDWTPQYL
-64 TPQGSTGVYSGV
+64 TPQGSTGVYSG
-76 IAEAKPG
+76 IIPEANPG
-83 ELYKYRIT
+83 DLYKYRIT
-91 SAAGETFDKADP
+91 TAAGETFDKADP

-116 RIAQLDGYIW
+116 RIARLDGYTW

-157 EHPADP
+157 EHPEDP

-169 YRQLAEE
+169 YRQLADE

-218 TPQDFMYFIDQ
+218 GPQDFMYFVDQ
-229 AHRHG
+229 AHQHG

-252 LGRFNGT
+252 LGRFNGK

-274 FNFSRSEVRGFLI
+274 FDFTRSEVRGFLI

-314 FGLPDWAEKAYNN
+314 FGLPDWAEKTYND

-348 TYAPDAI
+348 TFAPGAI

-368 GDTAYG
+368 GDTASG

-422 PLSHDEVVHGKRS
+422 PLSHDEVVHGKLS

-442 DYWRQFA
+442 DYWRKFA

-489 LDYPAHRMHQ
+489 LDYPAHQMHQ
-499 DYVKRLN
+499 DYVKQLN

-524 FHWLDADDSDQCI
+524 FHWLDADDSAQSI
-537 LLFRRTGKEK
+537 LLFRRTGREK

-575 RELLSSDAKEFGGS
+575 QELLSSDATEFGGS
-589 GKENPEVLKAEPVP
+589 GMGNPDILKAEPVP
-603 CHGEKWSVRATV
+603 CHGEKWSVRVTV

-634 TTPHKCVCGF
+634 

>member
-27 IFGAHPVAGGVR
+27 IFGAHPVEGGVR
-39 FTVWCPDVRSV
+39 FTVWCPEVKSV
-50 GVVGSFNDWTPQYL
+50 GVIGSFNDWTPQYL
-64 TPQGSTGVYSGV
+64 TPRGSTGVYSG
-76 IAEAKPG
+76 IIPEAKPG
-83 ELYKYRIT
+83 DLYKYRIT
-91 SAAGETFDKADP
+91 TAAGETFDKADP

-116 RIAQLDGYIW
+116 RIARLDGYTW

-157 EHPADP
+157 EHPEDP

-169 YRQLAEE
+169 YRQLADE

-218 TPQDFMYFIDQ
+218 GPQDFMYFVDQ
-229 AHRHG
+229 AHQHG

-252 LGRFNGT
+252 LGRFNGK

-274 FNFSRSEVRGFLI
+274 FDFTRSEVRGFLI
-287 SSALYWLGCYHA
+287 SSALYWLGCFHA

-314 FGLPDWAEKAYNN
+314 FGLPDWAEKTYNN

-348 TYAPDAI
+348 TFAPGAI

-368 GDTAYG
+368 GDTASG

-422 PLSHDEVVHGKRS
+422 PLSHDEVVHGKLS

-442 DYWRQFA
+442 DYWRKFA

-489 LDYPAHRMHQ
+489 LNYPTHRMHQ
-499 DYVKRLN
+499 DYVKQLN

-515 WQDDHSWEG
+515 WQDDRSWEG
-524 FHWLDADDSDQCI
+524 FHWLDADDSAQSI
-537 LLFRRTGKEK
+537 LLFRRTGREK

-575 RELLSSDAKEFGGS
+575 QELLSSDATEFGGS
-589 GKENPEVLKAEPVP
+589 GKENPDVLKAEPVP
-603 CHGEKWSVRATV
+603 CHGEKWSVRVTV

-634 TTPHKCVCGF
+634 

>member
-27 IFGAHPVAGGVR
+27 IFGAHPVEGGVR
-39 FTVWCPDVRSV
+39 FTVWCPEVKSV
-50 GVVGSFNDWTPQYL
+50 GVIGSFNDWTPQYL
-64 TPQGSTGVYSGV
+64 TPRGSTGVYSG
-76 IAEAKPG
+76 IIPEAKPG
-83 ELYKYRIT
+83 DLYKYRIT
-91 SAAGETFDKADP
+91 TAAGETFDKADP

-116 RIAQLDGYIW
+116 RIARLDGYTW
-126 HDGRYQAIRRSTKS
+126 HDGRYRAIRRSTKS

-157 EHPADP
+157 EHPEDP

-169 YRQLAEE
+169 YRQLADE

-218 TPQDFMYFIDQ
+218 GPQDFMYFVDQ
-229 AHRHG
+229 AHQHG

-252 LGRFNGT
+252 LGRFNGK

-274 FNFSRSEVRGFLI
+274 FDFTRSEVRSFLI

-314 FGLPDWAEKAYNN
+314 FGLPDWAEKTYND

-348 TYAPDAI
+348 TFAPGAI

-368 GDTAYG
+368 GDTASG

-422 PLSHDEVVHGKRS
+422 PLSHDEVVHGKLS

-442 DYWRQFA
+442 DYWRKFA

-489 LDYPAHRMHQ
+489 LDYPTHQMHQ
-499 DYVKRLN
+499 DYVKQLN

-524 FHWLDADDSDQCI
+524 FHWLDADDSAQSI
-537 LLFRRTGKEK
+537 LLFRRTGREK

-575 RELLSSDAKEFGGS
+575 QELLSSDATEFGGS
-589 GKENPEVLKAEPVP
+589 GKGNPDILKAEPVP
-603 CHGEKWSVRATV
+603 CHGEKWSVRVTV

-634 TTPHKCVCGF
+634 

>member
-27 IFGAHPVAGGVR
+27 IFGAHPVEGGVR
-39 FTVWCPDVRSV
+39 FTVWCPEVKSV
-50 GVVGSFNDWTPQYL
+50 GVIGSFNDWTPQYL
-64 TPQGSTGVYSGV
+64 TPQGSTGVYSG
-76 IAEAKPG
+76 IIPEANPG
-83 ELYKYRIT
+83 DLYKYRIT
-91 SAAGETFDKADP
+91 TAAGETFDKADP

-116 RIAQLDGYIW
+116 RIAQLDGYTW

-157 EHPADP
+157 EHPEDP

-169 YRQLAEE
+169 YRQLADE

-218 TPQDFMYFIDQ
+218 RPQDFMYFVDQ
-229 AHRHG
+229 AHQHG

-252 LGRFNGT
+252 LGRFNGK

-274 FNFSRSEVRGFLI
+274 FDFTRSEVRGFLI

-314 FGLPDWAEKAYNN
+314 FGLPDWAEKTYNN

-348 TYAPDAI
+348 TFAPGAI

-368 GDTAYG
+368 GDTASG

-422 PLSHDEVVHGKRS
+422 PLSHDEVVHGKLS

-442 DYWRQFA
+442 DYWRKFA

-489 LDYPAHRMHQ
+489 LDYPAHQMHQ
-499 DYVKRLN
+499 DYVKQLN

-524 FHWLDADDSDQCI
+524 FHWLDADDSAQSI
-537 LLFRRTGKEK
+537 LLFRRTGREK

-575 RELLSSDAKEFGGS
+575 QELLSSDATEFGGS
-589 GKENPEVLKAEPVP
+589 GKGNPDILKAEPVP
-603 CHGEKWSVRATV
+603 CHGEKWSVRVTV

-634 TTPHKCVCGF
+634 

>member
-27 IFGAHPVAGGVR
+27 IFGAHPVEGGVR
-39 FTVWCPDVRSV
+39 FTVWCPEVKSV
-50 GVVGSFNDWTPQYL
+50 GVIGSFNDWTPQYL
-64 TPQGSTGVYSGV
+64 TPRGSTGVYSG
-76 IAEAKPG
+76 IIPEAKPG
-83 ELYKYRIT
+83 DLYKYRIT
-91 SAAGETFDKADP
+91 TAAGETFDKADP

-116 RIAQLDGYIW
+116 RIARLDGYTW
-126 HDGRYQAIRRSTKS
+126 HDGRYRAIRRSTKS

-157 EHPADP
+157 EHPEDP

-169 YRQLAEE
+169 YRQLADE

-218 TPQDFMYFIDQ
+218 GPQDFMYFVDQ
-229 AHRHG
+229 AHQHG

-252 LGRFNGT
+252 LGRFNGK

-274 FNFSRSEVRGFLI
+274 FDFTRSEVRSFLI

-314 FGLPDWAEKAYNN
+314 FGLPDWAEKTYND

-348 TYAPDAI
+348 TFAPGAI

-368 GDTAYG
+368 GDTASG

-387 NDTLEYCKTDF
+387 NDTLEYCKIDF

-422 PLSHDEVVHGKRS
+422 PLSHDEVVHGKLS

-442 DYWRQFA
+442 DYWRKFA
-449 GLRLLALYQITHPG
+449 GLRLLTLYQITHPG

-489 LDYPAHRMHQ
+489 LDYPTHQMHQ
-499 DYVKRLN
+499 DYVKQLN

-524 FHWLDADDSDQCI
+524 FHWLDADDSAQSI
-537 LLFRRTGKEK
+537 LLFRRTGREK

-575 RELLSSDAKEFGGS
+575 QELLSSDATEFGGS
-589 GKENPEVLKAEPVP
+589 GKGNPDILKAEPVP
-603 CHGEKWSVRATV
+603 CHGEKWSVRVTV

-634 TTPHKCVCGF
+634 